1 MCTMIDECRK
11 FEWYCLLSPA
21 IKITPNKTFEFIKQL
36 KKQSKSFVIA
46 SSHVSMSKQYIIFS
60 SKSNIQI
67 LLLNDN
73 EGVIVDSHNGY
84 IHKCER

>member
-1 MCTMIDECRK
+1 MNVENLNDIA
-11 FEWYCLLSPA
+11 FYHQQL
-21 IKITPNKTFEFIKQL
+21 KITPNKTFEFIKQL

-60 SKSNIQI
+60 SNSNIQI